1 MNESPPDMQ
10 HPTPEALQTLAD
22 DMRQRSEALN
32 SRLLA
37 GDGVEEDASLRAEIA
52 EIAAGMIVFTA
63 RKEGE
68 ASPIPALLAKPAPS
82 ADAPQPLLD
91 RIRALA
97 PDILND

>member
-1 MNESPPDMQ
+1 MSESRPDMQ
-10 HPTPEALQTLAD
+10 HPTPEALQTFAD
-22 DMRQRSEALN
+22 DLRQRSEALN

-37 GDGVEEDASLRAEIA
+37 GDGFEEDSALRAQIA

-68 ASPIPALLAKPAPS
+68 ASPIPALLAHPVPS

-97 PDILND
+97 PDLLND

>member
-1 MNESPPDMQ
+1 MSESPLNMQ
-10 HPTPEALQTLAD
+10 HPTPEALETLAD
-22 DMRQRSEALN
+22 DLRQRSETLN

-37 GDGVEEDASLRAEIA
+37 GDGVEEDSALRAQIA

-91 RIRALA
+91 RIRAVA
-97 PDILND
+97 PDLLND

>member
-1 MNESPPDMQ
+1 MSESPLNMQ
-10 HPTPEALQTLAD
+10 HPTPEALETLAD
-22 DMRQRSEALN
+22 DLRQRSEALN

-37 GDGVEEDASLRAEIA
+37 GDGVEEDSALRAQIA

-68 ASPIPALLAKPAPS
+68 PSPIPALLAHPVPS

-91 RIRALA
+91 RIRAVA
-97 PDILND
+97 PDLLND

>member
-1 MNESPPDMQ
+1 HTRQRP
-10 HPTPEALQTLAD
+10 HPTPEALETLAD
-22 DMRQRSEALN
+22 DLRQRSEALN

-37 GDGVEEDASLRAEIA
+37 GNGVEEDAALRAEIA

-63 RKEGE
+63 RREGE
-68 ASPIPALLAKPAPS
+68 PSPIPALLAHPASS

-97 PDILND
+97 PDLLND